1 MAEPFD
7 PARARYVSLASF
19 RRDGREVR
27 TPVWIAGEG
36 KRLYVYTNVKSGKV
50 KRIRNDPRV
59 RLAACDARGAL
70 QQPERWIDARARV
83 VREPAAMEPGFA
95 ALRAKYGWQLAVALL
110 ASRISGRY
118 RDRVILELELE
129 PA

>member
-7 PARARYVSLASF
+7 PALARYVSLASF

-27 TPVWIAGEG
+27 TPVWIAGQG
-36 KRLYVYTNVKSGKV
+36 KRLYVYTNLRSGKV
-50 KRIRNDPRV
+50 KRLRNDPRV
-59 RLAACDARGAL
+59 RIAACDARGAL
-70 QQPERWIDARARV
+70 RQPEQWRDARARV
-83 VREPAAMEPGFA
+83 VSESAAMEPGFA

-118 RDRVILELELE
+118 RDRGILELELS
-129 PA
+129 